1 MNRRSRR
8 VNGAHPSSLCIKG
21 EFMNNRL
28 VKELGATLRRKRS
41 SLLLQEIVGSQNE
54 VEPTLEDRE
63 SELEESAQKDRM
75 TRLESRLTERGQTL
89 LRQID
94 DALERIDAG
103 TFGECERCGNDIGQG
118 RLKAMP
124 TAALCIDCATALE
137 KRQRT
142 LGATGDVE
150 RLPFKEDELDRGLGS
165 E

>member
-1 MNRRSRR
+1 
-8 VNGAHPSSLCIKG
+8 
-21 EFMNNRL
+21 MNNRL
-28 VKELGATLRRKRS
+28 VRELGATLRRKRS

-54 VEPTLEDRE
+54 VEPSLEDRE

-75 TRLESRLTERGQTL
+75 TRLESSLTERGQTL

-103 TFGECERCGNDIGQG
+103 TFGECERCGNDIGHA

-124 TAALCIDCATALE
+124 IAALCIDCATAVE
-137 KRQRT
+137 KRQRM
-142 LGATGDVE
+142 LGANGDVE
-150 RLPFKEDELDRGLGS
+150 RLPFKDDELEGRLGS

>member
-1 MNRRSRR
+1 
-8 VNGAHPSSLCIKG
+8 
-21 EFMNNRL
+21 MNNRL
-28 VKELGATLRRKRS
+28 AKELGATLRRKRS
-41 SLLLQEIVGSQNE
+41 SLLLQEIVGTQNE

-75 TRLESRLTERGQTL
+75 TRLESRLTERGQIL

-94 DALERIDAG
+94 EALERIDAG
-103 TFGECERCGNDIGQG
+103 TFGECERCGNDIGPG

-124 TAALCIDCATALE
+124 TAALCIDCATAME

-142 LGATGDVE
+142 LGVNGDAE
-150 RLPFKEDELDRGLGS
+150 RLPFKDDELDRGLGS

>member
-1 MNRRSRR
+1 
-8 VNGAHPSSLCIKG
+8 
-21 EFMNNRL
+21 MNNRL

-54 VEPTLEDRE
+54 VEPSLEDRE

-75 TRLESRLTERGQTL
+75 TRLESSLTERGQTL

-103 TFGECERCGNDIGQG
+103 TFGECERCGNDIGRG

-124 TAALCIDCATALE
+124 TAALCIDCATAVE
-137 KRQRT
+137 KRQRL
-142 LGATGDVE
+142 LGANGDVE
-150 RLPFKEDELDRGLGS
+150 RLPFKDDEIEGRLGS

>member
-1 MNRRSRR
+1 
-8 VNGAHPSSLCIKG
+8 
-21 EFMNNRL
+21 MNNRL
-28 VKELGATLRRKRS
+28 VQELAAMLRRKRS
-41 SLLLQEIVGSQNE
+41 SLLLQEIAGSQNE
-54 VEPTLEDRE
+54 ADTVLEDRE

-75 TRLESRLTERGQTL
+75 TRLESRLTERGQIL

-118 RLKAMP
+118 RLKAIP
-124 TAALCIDCATALE
+124 TAALCIECATAVE

-142 LGATGDVE
+142 LGLHGDVE
-150 RLPFKEDELDRGLGS
+150 RLPFTEDELDRGLGS

>member
-1 MNRRSRR
+1 
-8 VNGAHPSSLCIKG
+8 
-21 EFMNNRL
+21 MNNRL
-28 VKELGATLRRKRS
+28 AKELGATLRRKRS

-54 VEPTLEDRE
+54 VEPSLEDRE

-103 TFGECERCGNDIGQG
+103 TFGECERCGSDIGPG

-124 TAALCIDCATALE
+124 TAALCIDCATAVE
-137 KRQRT
+137 KRQRM
-142 LGATGDVE
+142 LGANGDVE
-150 RLPFKEDELDRGLGS
+150 RLPFKDDELEGRLGS

>member
-1 MNRRSRR
+1 
-8 VNGAHPSSLCIKG
+8 
-21 EFMNNRL
+21 MNNRL
-28 VKELGATLRRKRS
+28 AKELGATLRRKRS

-54 VEPTLEDRE
+54 VGPSLEDRE

-94 DALERIDAG
+94 DALERIDVG
-103 TFGECERCGNDIGQG
+103 TFGECELCGNDIGHG

-124 TAALCIDCATALE
+124 TAALCIDCATARE
-137 KRQRT
+137 KRQRM
-142 LGATGDVE
+142 LGANGDIE
-150 RLPFKEDELDRGLGS
+150 RLPFKDDELEGRLGS

>member
-1 MNRRSRR
+1 
-8 VNGAHPSSLCIKG
+8 
-21 EFMNNRL
+21 MNNRL
-28 VKELGATLRRKRS
+28 AKELGATLRRKRS

-54 VEPTLEDRE
+54 VEPSLGDRE

-94 DALERIDAG
+94 DALERIDAR
-103 TFGECERCGNDIGQG
+103 TFGECERCGNDIGHG

-124 TAALCIDCATALE
+124 TAALCIDCATAVE
-137 KRQRT
+137 KRQRM
-142 LGATGDVE
+142 LGVNGDVE
-150 RLPFKEDELDRGLGS
+150 RLPFKDDELEGRLGS

>member
-1 MNRRSRR
+1 MNT
-8 VNGAHPSSLCIKG
+8 
-21 EFMNNRL
+21 RL
-28 VKELGATLRRKRS
+28 IKELGVTLRRKRS

-103 TFGECERCGNDIGQG
+103 TFGECERCGNDIGHA

-137 KRQRT
+137 KRQRM
-142 LGATGDVE
+142 LGANGDVE
-150 RLPFKEDELDRGLGS
+150 RLPFKDDELDRGLGS

>member
-1 MNRRSRR
+1 MNT
-8 VNGAHPSSLCIKG
+8 
-21 EFMNNRL
+21 RL

-103 TFGECERCGNDIGQG
+103 TFGECERCGNDIGHA

-137 KRQRT
+137 KRQRM
-142 LGATGDVE
+142 LGANGDVE
-150 RLPFKEDELDRGLGS
+150 RLPFKDDELDRGLGS

>member
-1 MNRRSRR
+1 MIACFIFNHHEPGGIS
-8 VNGAHPSSLCIKG
+8 
-21 EFMNNRL
+21 MNNRL

-103 TFGECERCGNDIGQG
+103 TFGECERCGNDIGHA

-142 LGATGDVE
+142 IGANGDVE
-150 RLPFKEDELDRGLGS
+150 RLPFKDDELDRGLGS

>member
-1 MNRRSRR
+1 
-8 VNGAHPSSLCIKG
+8 
-21 EFMNNRL
+21 MNNRL

-54 VEPTLEDRE
+54 VEPSLEDRE

-103 TFGECERCGNDIGQG
+103 TFGECERCGNDIGRG

-124 TAALCIDCATALE
+124 TAALCIDCATAVE
-137 KRQRT
+137 KRQRL
-142 LGATGDVE
+142 LGANGDVE
-150 RLPFKEDELDRGLGS
+150 RLPFKDDEIEGRLGS

>member
-1 MNRRSRR
+1 
-8 VNGAHPSSLCIKG
+8 
-21 EFMNNRL
+21 MNNRL
-28 VKELGATLRRKRS
+28 VRELGATLRRKRS

-54 VEPTLEDRE
+54 IEPTLEDRE

-103 TFGECERCGNDIGQG
+103 TFGECERCGNDIGHA

-142 LGATGDVE
+142 LGTNGDVE
-150 RLPFKEDELDRGLGS
+150 RLPFTDDELDVA
-165 E
+165 

>member
-1 MNRRSRR
+1 
-8 VNGAHPSSLCIKG
+8 
-21 EFMNNRL
+21 MNNRL
-28 VKELGATLRRKRS
+28 AKELGATLRRKRS

-54 VEPTLEDRE
+54 VEPSLEDRE

-103 TFGECERCGNDIGQG
+103 TFGECERCGNDIGSG

-124 TAALCIDCATALE
+124 TAALCIDCATAVE
-137 KRQRT
+137 KRQRM
-142 LGATGDVE
+142 LGANGDVE
-150 RLPFKEDELDRGLGS
+150 RLPFKDEELEGRLGS

>member
-1 MNRRSRR
+1 
-8 VNGAHPSSLCIKG
+8 
-21 EFMNNRL
+21 MNNRL

-54 VEPTLEDRE
+54 VEPSLEDRE

-103 TFGECERCGNDIGQG
+103 TFGECERCGNDIGHA

-142 LGATGDVE
+142 LGTNGDVE
-150 RLPFKEDELDRGLGS
+150 RLPFKDDELDGRLGS